1 MDAAERV
8 TKRSCAL
15 CQHPS
20 RDELEEA
27 LRQGEISSR
36 QLDQDMGWRPNTTD
50 RHYRNHMGKYHM
62 AANPQC
68 KICTHPERSELEGR
82 YFADGAESDAIAA
95 ELGVSENTVYHHMRH
110 HFQPLVQRSAA
121 TEVAL
126 VVGSEIDVL
135 RGNVEHLNH
144 KLSELLNEG
153 SVHEDGFIRDAVSLH
168 KEVRESIKDL
178 LKFQGEWG
186 ATSDNGQT
194 HNTIN
199 ILKVEL
205 SKESPETWMRVRE
218 KLIEQVGDIE

>member
-1 MDAAERV
+1 MVFAA
-8 TKRSCAL
+8 
-15 CQHPS
+15 
-20 RDELEEA
+20 
-27 LRQGEISSR
+27 
-36 QLDQDMGWRPNTTD
+36 
-50 RHYRNHMGKYHM
+50 
-62 AANPQC
+62 
-68 KICTHPERSELEGR
+68 
-82 YFADGAESDAIAA
+82 
-95 ELGVSENTVYHHMRH
+95 
-110 HFQPLVQRSAA
+110 
-121 TEVAL
+121 EVAL

-168 KEVRESIKDL
+168 KEVRESLKDL

-186 ATSDNGQT
+186 ATSENGQT